1 MLKAQNEE
9 LKQSFEDLKVTVKA
23 IAKAVVKQE
32 DDIVLVADP
41 KRDKAVAHFK
51 DNHTVSDYFIT
62 KTGQLSCNYN
72 IRSIS
77 YSAIDNTILTGYFS
91 KGGWIYSAKYRTSVI
106 DADSFSFTKKQYNH
120 DPTKEIRYLSQT

>member
-77 YSAIDNTILTGYFS
+77 YSAIDNTI
-91 KGGWIYSAKYRTSVI
+91 
-106 DADSFSFTKKQYNH
+106 
-120 DPTKEIRYLSQT
+120 